1 MCIDIDGQELLR
13 IFRAW
18 DFLDH
23 IHPDERCWID
33 EHQEMQLVSTTETLN
48 AVLVMGSGNL
58 EYTMQCVKEAG
69 DNALGSY
76 NSSSCCSACM
86 ARCIA
91 SCRTVRCGLGERGER
106 KL

>member
-23 IHPDERCWID
+23 IHPDERCWIE

-69 DNALGSY
+69 DNALGNY
-76 NSSSCCSACM
+76 KRMRNHWPDTLLKKRKVSAFF
-86 ARCIA
+86 
-91 SCRTVRCGLGERGER
+91 TLLGL
-106 KL
+106 